1 MEGILNFD
9 KELDVALL
17 DRVVQTFFTGRGA
30 EVRPLG
36 SEMRIG
42 GRLTDS

>member
-30 EVRPLG
+30 EVRAADRCQRDTQNHPY
-36 SEMRIG
+36 
-42 GRLTDS
+42 